1 MSRRAL
7 ALLTAVLVAAMMA
20 VVWGAKA
27 PEKKATGGGGH
38 RHEHGAQGHGHDHK
52 GPGQKEGTR
61 RDTKEEAL
69 TKEEHAHGEA
79 DDHGHAHD
87 REHGEEP
94 LIRLSETQQR
104 QLGITLAVAQAG
116 TLETRL
122 TLPGTVGLNTERV
135 VRIVP
140 RIPGVV
146 RDVRK
151 RLGDAV
157 RAGEVLAVI
166 DSRELADAKAG
177 YLATGERFTLA
188 ESKFVREKGLWEKQI
203 SPEQDYLEAK
213 QALTE
218 ARIELQAAKHK
229 LQALGLS
236 EASLKQLASRPD
248 GSLTR
253 YEVVSPLAGT
263 LIEKT
268 VTAGEL
274 LKDDTEAFVVADLST
289 VWVTLQVPP
298 TALSSVRK
306 GQRVVVSA
314 GGMMPEAEGNI
325 SYVAPVLLE
334 ETRTAATRVELPNPD
349 GRWRPGLF
357 VTATIASGGDA
368 ASVLI
373 PKSAVQ
379 TIEGKP
385 TVFVKTEDGF
395 SPRPVTLGRAN
406 ETHVEVASGLPPG
419 ERYAATETFILKA
432 ELAKS
437 EASHQH

>member
-1 MSRRAL
+1 MSRRML
-7 ALLTAVLVAAMMA
+7 MLLTAMLVAGIMA

-27 PEKKATGGGGH
+27 PEKKPAREGGH
-38 RHEHGAQGHGHDHK
+38 RHEHREQGDRHDHK
-52 GPGQKEGTR
+52 GHGHTEDSQRETKDGPTQEGH
-61 RDTKEEAL
+61 D
-69 TKEEHAHGEA
+69 HGEQ
-79 DDHGHAHD
+79 DEHGHAHD
-87 REHGEEP
+87 HEEEP
-94 LIRLSETQQR
+94 LIRLSEAQQQ
-104 QLGITLAVAQAG
+104 QLGIALAVAQAG
-116 TLETRL
+116 TLETSL

-157 RAGEVLAVI
+157 RSGEVLAVI

-177 YLATGERFTLA
+177 YLAAGERFTLA
-188 ESKFVREKGLWEKQI
+188 ESTFLREKGLWEKKI

-218 ARIELQAAKHK
+218 ARIERQAAKHK

-236 EASLKQLASRPD
+236 ESSLKQLANRPE

-253 YEVVSPLAGT
+253 YEIVSPLAGT

-298 TALSSVRK
+298 TALPSVRK

-357 VTATIASGGDA
+357 VTATITSGDNT

-373 PKSAVQ
+373 PKAAVQ
-379 TIEGKP
+379 TIEGRP
-385 TVFVKTEDGF
+385 SVFVKTEEGF

-406 ETHVEVASGLPPG
+406 ETHVEVVSGLWPG

-432 ELAKS
+432 ELAKG

>member
-1 MSRRAL
+1 MSRRML
-7 ALLTAVLVAAMMA
+7 VLLTAVLVAGMIA

-27 PEKKATGGGGH
+27 PEKKAAREGGH
-38 RHEHGAQGHGHDHK
+38 RHEHREQGHRHDHE
-52 GPGQKEGTR
+52 GHGQKEGTR
-61 RDTKEEAL
+61 RETKEKGSKQEG
-69 TKEEHAHGEA
+69 HDHGEQ
-79 DDHGHAHD
+79 DEHGHAHD
-87 REHGEEP
+87 HEEEP
-94 LIRLSETQQR
+94 LIRLSEAQQQ
-104 QLGITLAVAQAG
+104 QLGISLAVAQAG
-116 TLETRL
+116 TLETSL
-122 TLPGTVGLNTERV
+122 TLPGNVGLNTERV

-157 RAGEVLAVI
+157 RSGEVLAVI

-177 YLATGERFTLA
+177 YLAAGERFTLA
-188 ESKFVREKGLWEKQI
+188 ESTFLREKGLWEKKI

-218 ARIELQAAKHK
+218 VRIELQAAKHK

-236 EASLKQLASRPD
+236 EASLKQLASRPE

-253 YEVVSPLAGT
+253 YEIVSPLAGT

-274 LKDDTEAFVVADLST
+274 LKDDTEAFVVADLNT

-298 TALSSVRK
+298 TALSTVRK
-306 GQRVVVSA
+306 GQRVVISA

-357 VTATIASGGDA
+357 VTATIASGDNT

-373 PKSAVQ
+373 PKAALQ
-379 TIEGKP
+379 TIEGQP
-385 TVFVKTEDGF
+385 SVFVKTEEGF
-395 SPRPVTLGRAN
+395 SPRPVALGRAN
-406 ETHVEVASGLPPG
+406 ETHVEVASGLSPG

-432 ELAKS
+432 ELAKG
-437 EASHQH
+437 EVSHQH

>member
-1 MSRRAL
+1 MSRRIVV
-7 ALLTAVLVAAMMA
+7 LLTAVLVAGMMA

-38 RHEHGAQGHGHDHK
+38 RHEHGTQGHGHDHK
-52 GPGQKEGTR
+52 GHGHQEDTR
-61 RDTKEEAL
+61 RETN
-69 TKEEHAHGEA
+69 EEHVHGEE

-87 REHGEEP
+87 HEHGEDP
-94 LIRLSETQQR
+94 LVRLSEAQQQ

-116 TLETRL
+116 TLETSL

-140 RIPGVV
+140 RIPGMV

-177 YLATGERFTLA
+177 YLAAGERFTLA
-188 ESKFVREKGLWEKQI
+188 ESTFVREKGLWEKKI
-203 SPEQDYLEAK
+203 SPEQDYLAAK

-218 ARIELQAAKHK
+218 ARIELQVAKHK

-236 EASLKQLASRPD
+236 EAALKQLASRPE

-306 GQRVVVSA
+306 GQRVVISA
-314 GGMMPEAEGNI
+314 GGMMSEAEGNI

-357 VTATIASGGDA
+357 VTATIASGDNT

-373 PKSAVQ
+373 LKSAVQ
-379 TIEGKP
+379 TIEGRP
-385 TVFVKTEDGF
+385 SVFVKTKDGF

-406 ETHVEVASGLPPG
+406 ETHVEVASGLSPG

-432 ELAKS
+432 ELAKG

>member
-1 MSRRAL
+1 
-7 ALLTAVLVAAMMA
+7 MA

-27 PEKKATGGGGH
+27 PEKKPAREGGH

-52 GPGQKEGTR
+52 GHGQKEDSR
-61 RDTKEEAL
+61 REATEEGQ
-69 TKEEHAHGEA
+69 TKEEHAHGEE

-87 REHGEEP
+87 HEEEP
-94 LIRLSETQQR
+94 LIRLTEAQQQ

-116 TLETRL
+116 TLETTL

-166 DSRELADAKAG
+166 DSRELADAKAD
-177 YLATGERFTLA
+177 YLAAGERVTLA
-188 ESKFVREKGLWEKQI
+188 DSTFVREKGLWEKKI

-218 ARIELQAAKHK
+218 ARIERQAAKHK

-236 EASLKQLASRPD
+236 EAALKQFASRPE

-298 TALSSVRK
+298 TALSTVRK
-306 GQRVVVSA
+306 GQRVVISA

-357 VTATIASGGDA
+357 VTATIASGENA
-368 ASVLI
+368 AAVLI

-379 TIEGKP
+379 TIEGQP
-385 TVFVKTEDGF
+385 SVFVKTEEGF

-406 ETHVEVASGLPPG
+406 ETHVEVASGLSPG
-419 ERYAATETFILKA
+419 ERFAATETFILKA
-432 ELAKS
+432 ELAKG

>member
-7 ALLTAVLVAAMMA
+7 ALLTVMLVAGIMA

-27 PEKKATGGGGH
+27 PEKTAMGGGGH
-38 RHEHGAQGHGHDHK
+38 RHERGAQGHGHDHK
-52 GPGQKEGTR
+52 GHGHQEDTR
-61 RDTKEEAL
+61 REATEEGA
-69 TKEEHAHGEA
+69 TKEEHAHGEE
-79 DDHGHAHD
+79 DGHGHAHD
-87 REHGEEP
+87 HEHGEEP
-94 LIRLSETQQR
+94 LVRLSEAQQQ
-104 QLGITLAVAQAG
+104 QLGIALAVAQAG
-116 TLETRL
+116 TLETSL

-146 RDVRK
+146 RAVRK

-166 DSRELADAKAG
+166 DSRELADAKAS
-177 YLATGERFTLA
+177 YLAAGERVTLA
-188 ESKFVREKGLWEKQI
+188 ESTFLREKGLWEKKI

-236 EASLKQLASRPD
+236 AASLKQLASRPE

-253 YEVVSPLAGT
+253 YEIVSPLAGT

-298 TALSSVRK
+298 TALSTVQR

-314 GGMMPEAEGNI
+314 GGMMEAEGNI

-357 VTATIASGGDA
+357 VTATITSGDNT

-373 PKSAVQ
+373 PKAAVQ
-379 TIEGKP
+379 TIEGRP
-385 TVFVKTEDGF
+385 SVFVKTEEGF

-406 ETHVEVASGLPPG
+406 ETHVEVVSGLSPG

-432 ELAKS
+432 ELAKG

>member
-1 MSRRAL
+1 MSRRIVV
-7 ALLTAVLVAAMMA
+7 LLTAVLVAATMA
-20 VVWGAKA
+20 VVSGAKA

-38 RHEHGAQGHGHDHK
+38 RHGHGAQGHGHDHK
-52 GPGQKEGTR
+52 GHGHQEDTR
-61 RDTKEEAL
+61 RAPTEEGP
-69 TKEEHAHGEA
+69 TKEEHAPREE

-87 REHGEEP
+87 HEHGEEP
-94 LIRLSETQQR
+94 LIRLSEAQQQ
-104 QLGITLAVAQAG
+104 QLGIALAVAQSG
-116 TLETRL
+116 ILETSL

-177 YLATGERFTLA
+177 YLAAVERFTLA
-188 ESKFVREKGLWEKQI
+188 ESTFVREKGLWERQI
-203 SPEQDYLEAK
+203 SPEQDYLAAK

-236 EASLKQLASRPD
+236 EATLRQLASRPE

-253 YEVVSPLAGT
+253 YEIVSPLTGT

-274 LKDDTEAFVVADLST
+274 LKDDTEVFVVADLGT

-298 TALSSVRK
+298 TALSAVRK
-306 GQRVVVSA
+306 GQRVTISA
-314 GGMMPEAEGNI
+314 GGMMPEAEGQI

-357 VTATIASGGDA
+357 VTATIASNGSA

-379 TIEGKP
+379 TIEGQP
-385 TVFVKTEDGF
+385 SVFVKTGEGF

-406 ETHVEVASGLPPG
+406 ETHVEVASGLSPG

-432 ELAKS
+432 ELAKG

>member
-1 MSRRAL
+1 MSRRIVV
-7 ALLTAVLVAAMMA
+7 LLTAVLVAATMA

-27 PEKKATGGGGH
+27 PEKATGGGGH
-38 RHEHGAQGHGHDHK
+38 RHGHGAQGHGHDHK
-52 GPGQKEGTR
+52 GHGHQEDTR
-61 RDTKEEAL
+61 RAPTEEGP
-69 TKEEHAHGEA
+69 TKEEHAPREE

-87 REHGEEP
+87 HEHGEEP
-94 LIRLSETQQR
+94 LIRLSEAQQQ
-104 QLGITLAVAQAG
+104 QLGIALAVAQSG
-116 TLETRL
+116 ILETSL

-146 RDVRK
+146 RDVWK
-151 RLGDAV
+151 RIGDAV

-177 YLATGERFTLA
+177 YLAAGERFTLA
-188 ESKFVREKGLWEKQI
+188 ESTFVREKGLWERQI
-203 SPEQDYLEAK
+203 SPEQDYLAAK

-236 EASLKQLASRPD
+236 EATLRQLASRPE

-253 YEVVSPLAGT
+253 YEIVSPLTGT

-274 LKDDTEAFVVADLST
+274 LKDDTEVFVVADLGT

-298 TALSSVRK
+298 TALSAVRK
-306 GQRVVVSA
+306 GQRVTISA
-314 GGMMPEAEGNI
+314 GGMMPEAEGQI

-357 VTATIASGGDA
+357 VTATIASNGNA

-379 TIEGKP
+379 TIEGQP
-385 TVFVKTEDGF
+385 SVFVKTGEGF

-406 ETHVEVASGLPPG
+406 ETHVEVASGLSPG

-432 ELAKS
+432 ELAKG